1 MCGGRR
7 RRDQEWKCVGSGPM
21 KMSRM
26 EICAWDTSR
35 YQQGIRVPTEW
46 ESQFGRAVGLEREN
60 NNYLSTSLLVSS
72 SRGPAAPSRSGR
84 QTRRTL
90 VETSGG
96 AEENGSGWGSGR
108 RGVHSACL
116 RGMLSKF
123 ALLLSKFDIP
133 CPPFPLLWAQ
143 RGRER
148 VNRTRPDGGLA
159 GIPRLA
165 SHLEEQSGP
174 RSIPDPPQNPELEIC
189 ELLEPPARRCH
200 LRTFSSSW
208 PAPPF

>member
-1 MCGGRR
+1 MCGGRG

-35 YQQGIRVPTEW
+35 YQQGIRDPTEW
-46 ESQFGRAVGLEREN
+46 ESQFGRAIGLEREN
-60 NNYLSTSLLVSS
+60 SNYLSTSLLVSS
-72 SRGPAAPSRSGR
+72 SRGPAAPNRSGR

-90 VETSGG
+90 VETSGE
-96 AEENGSGWGSGR
+96 AEENGLGWGSGG
-108 RGVHSACL
+108 RGVQSACL
-116 RGMLSKF
+116 RGIFSK
-123 ALLLSKFDIP
+123 SDIP
-133 CPPFPLLWAQ
+133 CPPLPLLWAQ
-143 RGRER
+143 RQER
-148 VNRTRPDGGLA
+148 VKRTRPDGGLT
-159 GIPRLA
+159 GIQRLA

-174 RSIPDPPQNPELEIC
+174 RSSPDPPQNPELEIF

-200 LRTFSSSW
+200 LRNFSSSW